1 MIEIFEKKGT
11 IRILLLLYEKQGRHY
26 SKYELAKASEL
37 NMKTVDSRLR
47 VLKKLELLK
56 ETLEVGP
63 RARTEIALTPKGKE
77 VAKLLI
83 QIKEKINEK

>member
-11 IRILLLLYEKQGRHY
+11 IRILLLLYEKEGRHY

-37 NMKTVDSRLR
+37 NMKTVDNRLR
-47 VLKKLELLK
+47 LLESLKLVR
-56 ETLEVGP
+56 ETPEVGP
-63 RARTEIALTPKGKE
+63 RARTEIAITPKGKE

-83 QIKEKINEK
+83 QIKEKISEK

>member
-11 IRILLLLYEKQGRHY
+11 IRILLLIYEKEGRLY
-26 SKYELAKASEL
+26 SKYELKNALNL
-37 NMKTVDSRLR
+37 NMRTIDNRLR
-47 VLKKLELLK
+47 LLK
-56 ETLEVGP
+56 TLKLVRETLEVGP
-63 RARTEIALTPKGKE
+63 RARTEIALTSKGKE